1 MSGRDT
7 LVEYESRMIFTVIIF
22 MQTYIVAHSY
32 LYRYLC
38 YYQSHQHSRIT
49 NIFFLITPVAAI
61 SSGDDFIIVIVI
73 AIVITIIIIVVVIWI
88 FSLLFP
94 LSRHS
99 SPKGIILTGMDRGP
113 QYTVNF
119 ELFSMG
125 FFTWSLRTDHLLF
138 FIQP

>member
-1 MSGRDT
+1 
-7 LVEYESRMIFTVIIF
+7 MIFTVIIF

-32 LYRYLC
+32 LYRYLNAQYNYSKILC

-73 AIVITIIIIVVVIWI
+73 TIVITIIIIVVVIWI
-88 FSLLFP
+88 FPLLFP

-99 SPKGIILTGMDRGP
+99 SLKGIILTGMDRGP
-113 QYTVNF
+113 QYTVIF

-125 FFTWSLRTDHLLF
+125 FCFTWSLRSDHLLF
-138 FIQP
+138 FI